1 MIALKCHLFQTISTG
16 DNDGNA
22 RQNQSASLL
31 STDYGRTLH
40 PDVMARD
47 AMYALS
53 EVLSFTASSQM
64 QFLNLIDIKLEQ
76 QTSLP
81 PAQDL
86 LSLPN
91 LKYLQKILRVLD
103 SINNTKSPKW
113 PKDTSPPGKRRA
125 DAAVQSLEQDF
136 KHLLKGTETLRD
148 RTAQAITTLMSSISI
163 AEAQR
168 ASEQTTRVSKTTFLA
183 FVFMPLPFKTGVF
196 GMNVTELGDDR
207 LGLKWWAVMTFCVVG
222 ASLAVFF
229 MDVVQ
234 FFGGVRDVVKKDRL
248 SWSSRSHGQGS
259 AVKGTRRFEQLD
271 GSLTVSEGGL
281 FLVLSDGCMVACCM
295 GRRPRKDG

>member
-1 MIALKCHLFQTISTG
+1 MIALKCHLFQTTSSG

-22 RQNQSASLL
+22 CQDQSASLL
-31 STDYGRTLH
+31 SADYGRTLH

-53 EVLSFTASSQM
+53 EVLSFTASSQI

-76 QTSLP
+76 QTSLS

-91 LKYLQKILRVLD
+91 LKYLQKILYGHIQKTQQVLD

-113 PKDTSPPGKRRA
+113 PKDKSLSGQLRA
-125 DAAVQSLEQDF
+125 DAAVKGLEQDF
-136 KHLLKGTETLRD
+136 LHLLKRTETLHD

-168 ASEQTTRVSKTTFLA
+168 AREQATRISKITFLA
-183 FVFMPLPFKTGVF
+183 FVFVPLSFTTGFF
-196 GMNVTELGDDR
+196 GMNVTELSDHR
-207 LGLKWWAVMTFCVVG
+207 VGLKLWAVMTTCVVG
-222 ASLAVFF
+222 ASLALFF
-229 MDVVQ
+229 LDVVS
-234 FFGGVRDVVKKDRL
+234 FFGGVRDVVKKYR
-248 SWSSRSHGQGS
+248 H
-259 AVKGTRRFEQLD
+259 RRYNW
-271 GSLTVSEGGL
+271 
-281 FLVLSDGCMVACCM
+281 
-295 GRRPRKDG
+295 RRWERFG

>member
-1 MIALKCHLFQTISTG
+1 
-16 DNDGNA
+16 
-22 RQNQSASLL
+22 
-31 STDYGRTLH
+31 
-40 PDVMARD
+40 MAQD

-91 LKYLQKILRVLD
+91 LKYLQKILYGHIQKTQRVLD

-113 PKDTSPPGKRRA
+113 PKDTSPSGKRRA

-136 KHLLKGTETLRD
+136 EHLLKRTETLND

-168 ASEQTTRVSKTTFLA
+168 AHKQAKRVGKITFLA
-183 FVFMPLPFKTGVF
+183 FVFVPLSFTTGFF
-196 GMNVTELGDDR
+196 GMNVTELGNDR
-207 LGLKWWAVMTFCVVG
+207 LGLKWWVVMTVCVLG

-229 MDVVQ
+229 IDVVS
-234 FFGGVRDVVKKDRL
+234 FFGGVRDVVKKYRHRRYNWRVWERL
-248 SWSSRSHGQGS
+248 G
-259 AVKGTRRFEQLD
+259 
-271 GSLTVSEGGL
+271 
-281 FLVLSDGCMVACCM
+281 
-295 GRRPRKDG
+295 